1 MGKCYQITHRQNC
14 YQDLMPLLASCA
26 GIYAAVHARLYQS
39 VPSNPSD
46 SFVIECKYLD
56 ARVVLPLHGP
66 IEAAIENVEPQVISV
81 GVLPGRASGATPLQ
95 HQLSGFVKIFDTL
108 MQPYLTNQ
116 YERHKAAMLQRH
128 HSDRTKLPQAWQ
140 MAWAIRNGLSH
151 NGKVHF
157 EPPKQTSKK
166 PPQTPAPVHWR
177 GLKIGPENQG
187 QIILGN
193 LLNFGDLIV
202 LSLDMEEELAGKVPW
217 LLMRDQGET
226 QKLV

>member
-1 MGKCYQITHRQNC
+1 
-14 YQDLMPLLASCA
+14 
-26 GIYAAVHARLYQS
+26 
-39 VPSNPSD
+39 
-46 SFVIECKYLD
+46 
-56 ARVVLPLHGP
+56 
-66 IEAAIENVEPQVISV
+66 
-81 GVLPGRASGATPLQ
+81 
-95 HQLSGFVKIFDTL
+95 
-108 MQPYLTNQ
+108 
-116 YERHKAAMLQRH
+116 MLQRH
-128 HSDRTKLPQAWQ
+128 HSDWTKLPQAWQ

-157 EPPKQTSKK
+157 RPPKQTSKK
-166 PPQTPAPVHWR
+166 PPQTPAPAPVHWR

-202 LSLDMEEELAGKVPW
+202 LSLDMGEELAGKVPW